1 MVGDSL
7 RDDVEGARAL
17 GMRGVL
23 VDRENR
29 YPDVPER
36 LRDLRGLPEALGL

>member
-7 RDDVEGARAL
+7 RDDVEGARAI

-23 VDRENR
+23 VDRERR
-29 YPDVPER
+29 YPDVVDALP
-36 LRDLRGLPEALGL
+36 DLRRLPDALGL